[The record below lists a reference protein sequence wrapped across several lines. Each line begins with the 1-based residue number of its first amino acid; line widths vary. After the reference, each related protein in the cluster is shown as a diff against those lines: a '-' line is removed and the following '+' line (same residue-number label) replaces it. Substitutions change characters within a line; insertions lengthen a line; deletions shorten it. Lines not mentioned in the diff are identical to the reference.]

1 VEVGEGEQRDLSLES
16 ITTTNG
22 AIDTT
27 KSTDGGMASSSDQTE
42 RTPLDFQIGTRSTI
56 PTQLVENSSLK
67 SESSLDLVNK
77 TDEEKLTSISPM
89 SDEDKLTAI
98 FLCADSDVQP
108 STVSELRPLDKKLE
122 LEEKV
127 SLSLDDLS
135 ACETAARDETPD
147 QKKDKEERLNVA
159 AEFKL
164 SSQALPPLATEEAVA
179 ENRDVSVAEEEE
191 GGDGDGIAFPATSG
205 DTSTPPT
212 ADVKEVKKEEE
223 EEDCEAE
230 VEVASPADPPPISDV
245 DQLPSPASGSTAA
258 AKPDT
263 KNVTSLQVE
272 WTKEEEDGSLILTP
286 FGRGVVQDESGRPL
300 AVQSQRNLARSDD
313 PQSSLPIDF
322 GESLPPRLTGLVNKQ
337 FRMYRLV
344 KEAGMELGVLI
355 TKKFNQD
362 KRTTGY
368 IIAYIEP
375 QGLVHRD
382 GRFRVNDE
390 IINVNGSS
398 LRGLSMEQARNVL
411 KNTSQNVDIIIARS
425 PEGGKEGRSLGPK
438 PLTRRKRRLPVI
450 ERPKSAPLSIEGG
463 PLAPA
468 THSSDDCNSFVHDVC
483 DFSGSQGGIKTVIRI
498 PPEQQ
503 ESQSLVDIATH
514 PLLAATSSVDSNR
527 SGSGSRGSERL
538 LPEIPRQVDDPILH
552 EEGARGDE
560 ARRSLQITVHT
571 AVFHKGHGN
580 KGLGFSVV
588 GGRDSP
594 RGNMGIFVKS
604 IFPGGQA
611 ALLGNLLEG
620 DEILTVNGRGVQ
632 GLSHQQAIQQ
642 FRNIKSG
649 AVTIYIARRIMQF
662 KKSKSG
668 EEEE

>member
-1 VEVGEGEQRDLSLES
+1 MYQPAVLTSKEEVESKNVDDLAATQASYSVCHAHRLDSRDNGKKVAAGHGEFVKTEIFIDHPPDGLASKQEEEEEEEVEVGEGEQRDLSLES

-27 KSTDGGMASSSDQTE
+27 TSTDGGKASSSSQKE
-42 RTPLDFQIGTRSTI
+42 RMPLDFQIGTRSTI
-56 PTQLVENSSLK
+56 PTQLAVETASLK

-127 SLSLDDLS
+127 SLSPDDLP

-164 SSQALPPLATEEAVA
+164 SSQALPPLATEEAMA

-263 KNVTSLQVE
+263 KNVTSLQVVEEKENLILTSVFAQVE

-313 PQSSLPIDF
+313 PQVISSDDVFLPQMFWFHRTLPQSSLPIDF

-337 FRMYRLV
+337 FR
-344 KEAGMELGVLI
+344 
-355 TKKFNQD
+355 
-362 KRTTGY
+362 
-368 IIAYIEP
+368 
-375 QGLVHRD
+375 
-382 GRFRVNDE
+382 
-390 IINVNGSS
+390 
-398 LRGLSMEQARNVL
+398 
-411 KNTSQNVDIIIARS
+411 
-425 PEGGKEGRSLGPK
+425 
-438 PLTRRKRRLPVI
+438 
-450 ERPKSAPLSIEGG
+450 
-463 PLAPA
+463 
-468 THSSDDCNSFVHDVC
+468 
-483 DFSGSQGGIKTVIRI
+483 
-498 PPEQQ
+498 
-503 ESQSLVDIATH
+503 
-514 PLLAATSSVDSNR
+514 
-527 SGSGSRGSERL
+527 
-538 LPEIPRQVDDPILH
+538 
-552 EEGARGDE
+552 
-560 ARRSLQITVHT
+560 
-571 AVFHKGHGN
+571 
-580 KGLGFSVV
+580 
-588 GGRDSP
+588 
-594 RGNMGIFVKS
+594 
-604 IFPGGQA
+604 
-611 ALLGNLLEG
+611 
-620 DEILTVNGRGVQ
+620 
-632 GLSHQQAIQQ
+632 
-642 FRNIKSG
+642 
-649 AVTIYIARRIMQF
+649 
-662 KKSKSG
+662 
-668 EEEE
+668 

>member
-1 VEVGEGEQRDLSLES
+1 
-16 ITTTNG
+16 
-22 AIDTT
+22 
-27 KSTDGGMASSSDQTE
+27 
-42 RTPLDFQIGTRSTI
+42 
-56 PTQLVENSSLK
+56 
-67 SESSLDLVNK
+67 
-77 TDEEKLTSISPM
+77 
-89 SDEDKLTAI
+89 
-98 FLCADSDVQP
+98 
-108 STVSELRPLDKKLE
+108 
-122 LEEKV
+122 
-127 SLSLDDLS
+127 
-135 ACETAARDETPD
+135 
-147 QKKDKEERLNVA
+147 
-159 AEFKL
+159 
-164 SSQALPPLATEEAVA
+164 
-179 ENRDVSVAEEEE
+179 
-191 GGDGDGIAFPATSG
+191 
-205 DTSTPPT
+205 
-212 ADVKEVKKEEE
+212 
-223 EEDCEAE
+223 
-230 VEVASPADPPPISDV
+230 
-245 DQLPSPASGSTAA
+245 
-258 AKPDT
+258 
-263 KNVTSLQVE
+263 
-272 WTKEEEDGSLILTP
+272 
-286 FGRGVVQDESGRPL
+286 
-300 AVQSQRNLARSDD
+300 
-313 PQSSLPIDF
+313 
-322 GESLPPRLTGLVNKQ
+322 
-337 FRMYRLV
+337 
-344 KEAGMELGVLI
+344 LGVLI

-450 ERPKSAPLSIEGG
+450 ERPKSAPLSTEGG
-463 PLAPA
+463 PLGPA
-468 THSSDDCNSFVHDVC
+468 AHSSDDCNNYVHDVC

-498 PPEQQ
+498 PPDQQ
-503 ESQSLVDIATH
+503 ETQSLVDIVTH

-538 LPEIPRQVDDPILH
+538 LPEIPRQVDDPLLH

-611 ALLGNLLEG
+611 AHLGNLLEG

-662 KKSKSG
+662 KKSKG
-668 EEEE
+668 AEEEE